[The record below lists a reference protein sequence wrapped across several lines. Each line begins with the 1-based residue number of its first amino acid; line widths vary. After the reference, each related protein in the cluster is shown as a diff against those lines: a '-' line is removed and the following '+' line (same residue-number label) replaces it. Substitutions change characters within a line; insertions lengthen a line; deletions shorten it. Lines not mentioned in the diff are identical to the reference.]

1 VTDVLRGYAVLPYLV
16 GGILVVLLMI
26 LGTLANILYALHQL
40 RDGQWEARLD
50 SARRPDTDPGG
61 TSSSA
66 SS

>member
-1 VTDVLRGYAVLPYLV
+1 MTDVLRGYAVLPYLV

-26 LGTLANILYALHQL
+26 LGALVNILGVLRGI

-61 TSSSA
+61 TSGPN
-66 SS
+66 